1 MKIAFVLMFMV
12 GFFVLVSRFFP
23 AQIMGMSP
31 LYFYGG
37 LALVGLIVHHKIK
50 VL

>member
-1 MKIAFVLMFMV
+1 MKIAFVLVFLA

-23 AQIMGMSP
+23 AQIMGMNP

-37 LALVGLIVHHKIK
+37 LAMVGLFVHHKIK
-50 VL
+50 V